1 LVQRSYSTSPD
12 PTIHDR
18 APMQADWHVRRQ
30 PVLTLR
36 LDVLA
41 WAEAAPLVK
50 QRGGFM
56 RVRAGKASPW
66 FDQAT

>member
-1 LVQRSYSTSPD
+1 
-12 PTIHDR
+12 
-18 APMQADWHVRRQ
+18 MQADWHVRRQ

-66 FDQAT
+66 LDQAT